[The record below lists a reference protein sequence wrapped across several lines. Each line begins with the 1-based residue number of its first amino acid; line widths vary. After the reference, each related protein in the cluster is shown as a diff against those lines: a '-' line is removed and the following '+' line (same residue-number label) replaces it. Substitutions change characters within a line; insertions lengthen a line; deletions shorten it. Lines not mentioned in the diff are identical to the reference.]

1 MLRLQLFIV
10 RKMSP
15 SIDFKDTRRADGTQ
29 ASGVFEMQN

>member
-15 SIDFKDTRRADGTQ
+15 RIDYKDPRQADGTH